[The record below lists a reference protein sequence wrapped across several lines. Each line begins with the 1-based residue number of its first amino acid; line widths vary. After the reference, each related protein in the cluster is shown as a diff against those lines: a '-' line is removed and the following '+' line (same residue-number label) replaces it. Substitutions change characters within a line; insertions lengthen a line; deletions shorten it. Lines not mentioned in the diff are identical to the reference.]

1 MSANPRRVAL
11 LRATQGRRTEAVG
24 YMLTISPTQLSTQYF
39 LRLQVCASS
48 WLGRRGAESAL
59 NAELS
64 RGGGALLGQEASPI
78 LTPTLND
85 WCERETIERTK
96 THYGKRG

>member
-1 MSANPRRVAL
+1 MLTCKMSANPRRVAL
-11 LRATQGRRTEAVG
+11 LRATQGRRTEAGG

-59 NAELS
+59 NAELP
-64 RGGGALLGQEASPI
+64 RGGGRPAGAGG
-78 LTPTLND
+78 LTYSNTYF
-85 WCERETIERTK
+85 K
-96 THYGKRG
+96 